1 VLRFLLHRALAMIGI
16 LWALLTIVFAL
27 RTVIP
32 SNPARTLAGPG
43 ATPALIQLER
53 VRLGLNK
60 PLPVQYID
68 YLRDALHGN
77 LGMSVYTRNPVAQDL
92 ARAIPASVE
101 LLAGAVVVM
110 AVLGL
115 ALGLLGGAS
124 IRGAGALRLVM
135 VSGASVPT
143 FLLGLLGLLLLYGK
157 LHIAPAGGEVSAAV
171 GAPAGPTGIVVLDGL
186 LAGRL
191 DVVRDGLWHL
201 VLPAFVLGIGPALI
215 IGRTLQS
222 SLRTVSGQDYIRTA
236 RAKALPD
243 RAVLL
248 RHALRNALNAPLSL
262 TGLEICAMLAG
273 IAVVEDVFS
282 WPGLGLYTVHAITTS
297 DFAAIA
303 GVTLV
308 IGTGYIVMNAIIDI
322 AQVAADPR
330 LRARA
335 LA

>member
-1 VLRFLLHRALAMIGI
+1 MLRFLLHRVLAVVGI

-60 PLPVQYID
+60 PLAIQYFD

-77 LGMSVYTRNPVAQDL
+77 LGMSIYTRDPVSQDL

-124 IRGAGALRLVM
+124 IRGAGPLRLVM

-157 LHIAPAGGEVSAAV
+157 LHIVPAGGEVSATI
-171 GAPAGPTGIVVLDGL
+171 GAPTGPTGIVVLDGL

-191 DVVRDGLWHL
+191 DVVWDGLRHL
-201 VLPAFVLGIGPALI
+201 ALPAFVLGIGPALI

-236 RAKALPD
+236 RAKALTD

-262 TGLEICAMLAG
+262 TGLEICGMLAG

-330 LRARA
+330 MRVRA

>member
-1 VLRFLLHRALAMIGI
+1 MLRFLLHRAVAMIGI

-32 SNPARTLAGPG
+32 SNPARMMAGPG
-43 ATPALIQLER
+43 ATPALIAIER
-53 VRLGLNK
+53 SRLGLDK
-60 PLPVQYID
+60 PLVIQYAD
-68 YLRDALHGN
+68 YLRYALRGN
-77 LGMSVYTRNPVAQDL
+77 LGMSIYTRNPVSQDL
-92 ARAIPASVE
+92 AMSLPASVE
-101 LLAGAVVVM
+101 LLAGAVIVM

-115 ALGLLGGAS
+115 ALGLLGGS
-124 IRGAGALRLVM
+124 SVRGAGALRVVM

-157 LHIAPAGGEVSAAV
+157 LHIAPAGGQVSGSI
-171 GAPAGPTGIVVLDGL
+171 GAPTGPTGIVVLDGL
-186 LAGRL
+186 LAGRI
-191 DVVRDGLWHL
+191 DVVGDGLWHL
-201 VLPAFVLGIGPALI
+201 ALPAFVLGIGPGLV

-236 RAKALPD
+236 RAKALSGP
-243 RAVLL
+243 AVLL

-262 TGLEICAMLAG
+262 TGLEICGMLAG

-308 IGTGYIVMNAIIDI
+308 IGTGYIVMNAVIDI

-330 LRARA
+330 LRRRA
-335 LA
+335 PA

>member
-1 VLRFLLHRALAMIGI
+1 MLRFAVHRALAMVGI
-16 LWALLTIVFAL
+16 LWALLTIVFVL

-32 SNPARTLAGPG
+32 SNPARTMAGPG
-43 ATPALIQLER
+43 ATPALIALER
-53 VRLGLNK
+53 VRLGLDK
-60 PLPVQYID
+60 PLAVQYAN
-68 YLRDALHGN
+68 YLSGAVRGN
-77 LGMSVYTRNPVAQDL
+77 LGISVYTRNPVSDDL

-101 LLAGAVVVM
+101 LLAGGIAVM
-110 AVLGL
+110 IILGL
-115 ALGLLGGAS
+115 ALGLLGGS
-124 IRGAGALRLVM
+124 GVRGSGALRVAL

-157 LHIAPAGGEVSAAV
+157 LHIAPPGGEVSGTI
-171 GAPAGPTGIVVLDGL
+171 GAPTGPTGIVILDGL

-191 DVVRDGLWHL
+191 DVVTDGLWHL
-201 VLPAFVLGIGPALI
+201 ALPAVVLGLGPALI

-222 SLRTVSGQDYIRTA
+222 SLRTVSSQDYIRTA
-236 RAKALPD
+236 RAKALPGW
-243 RAVLL
+243 AVLL

-262 TGLEICAMLAG
+262 TGLEICGMLAG

-308 IGTGYIVMNAIIDI
+308 IGAGYVIMNAVIDV

-330 LRARA
+330 LRRRA

>member
-1 VLRFLLHRALAMIGI
+1 MLRFALHRILAMAGI
-16 LWALLTIVFAL
+16 AWALLTIVFLL

-32 SNPARTLAGPG
+32 SNPARTMAGPG
-43 ATPALIQLER
+43 ATPALIAIER
-53 VRLGLNK
+53 ARLGLDK
-60 PLPVQYID
+60 PLVRQYLD
-68 YLRDALHGN
+68 YLKDALHGN
-77 LGMSVYTRNPVAQDL
+77 LGMSIYTRNPVSADL
-92 ARAIPASVE
+92 ARAIPASFE

-124 IRGAGALRLVM
+124 VRGAGVLRVVM

-157 LHIAPAGGEVSAAV
+157 LHITPAGGEVSGSL
-171 GAPAGPTGIVVLDGL
+171 GAPTGPTGIVVLDGI
-186 LAGRL
+186 LALRF

-201 VLPAFVLGIGPALI
+201 ALPAFVLGIGPALVL
-215 IGRTLQS
+215 GRTLQS

-236 RAKALPD
+236 RAKALTG

-262 TGLEICAMLAG
+262 SGLEICGMLAG

-308 IGTGYIVMNAIIDI
+308 IGAGYILMNAVIDV

-330 LRARA
+330 LRRRA

>member
-1 VLRFLLHRALAMIGI
+1 MLRFLFHRALAMIGI

-32 SNPARTLAGPG
+32 SNPARMMAGPG
-43 ATPALIQLER
+43 ATPALIAIER
-53 VRLGLNK
+53 SRLGLDN
-60 PLPVQYID
+60 PLVIQYAD
-68 YLRDALHGN
+68 YLRDALRGN
-77 LGMSVYTRNPVAQDL
+77 LGMSIYTRNPVSQDL
-92 ARAIPASVE
+92 ATSLPASVE
-101 LLAGAVVVM
+101 LLAGAVIVM

-115 ALGLLGGAS
+115 ALGLLGGS
-124 IRGAGALRLVM
+124 SVRGAGALRVMM

-157 LHIAPAGGEVSAAV
+157 LHIAPAGGQVSGSI
-171 GAPAGPTGIVVLDGL
+171 GAPTGPTGIVVLDGL

-201 VLPAFVLGIGPALI
+201 ALPAFVLGIGPGLV

-236 RAKALPD
+236 RAKALSGP
-243 RAVLL
+243 AVLL

-262 TGLEICAMLAG
+262 TGLEICGMLAG

-308 IGTGYIVMNAIIDI
+308 IGTGYIVMNAVIDI

-330 LRARA
+330 LRRGARA
-335 LA
+335 

>member
-1 VLRFLLHRALAMIGI
+1 MLRFLLHRTLAMIGI

-32 SNPARTLAGPG
+32 SNPARMMAGPG
-43 ATPALIQLER
+43 ATPALIAIER
-53 VRLGLNK
+53 SRLGLDK
-60 PLPVQYID
+60 PLAIQYAD
-68 YLRDALHGN
+68 YLRDALRGN
-77 LGMSVYTRNPVAQDL
+77 LGISIYTRNPVSHDL

-101 LLAGAVVVM
+101 LLAGAVIVM

-115 ALGLLGGAS
+115 ALGLLGGS
-124 IRGAGALRLVM
+124 SVRGAGALRVVM
-135 VSGASVPT
+135 VGGASVPT

-157 LHIAPAGGEVSAAV
+157 LHIAPAGGQVSGSI
-171 GAPAGPTGIVVLDGL
+171 GAPTGPTGIVVLDGL
-186 LAGRL
+186 LAGRPG
-191 DVVRDGLWHL
+191 VVSDGLWHL
-201 VLPAFVLGIGPALI
+201 VLPAFVLGIGPGLV

-236 RAKALPD
+236 RAKALSGP
-243 RAVLL
+243 AVLL

-262 TGLEICAMLAG
+262 TGLEICGMLAG

-308 IGTGYIVMNAIIDI
+308 IGTGYIVMNAVIDI

-330 LRARA
+330 LRRRA
-335 LA
+335 PS

>member
-1 VLRFLLHRALAMIGI
+1 MLRFLLHRALAMIGI

-32 SNPARTLAGPG
+32 SNPARMMAGPG
-43 ATPALIQLER
+43 ATPALIAIER
-53 VRLGLNK
+53 SRLGLDR
-60 PLPVQYID
+60 PLVIQYAD
-68 YLRDALHGN
+68 YLRDALRGN
-77 LGMSVYTRNPVAQDL
+77 LGMSIYTRNPVSQDL

-101 LLAGAVVVM
+101 LLAGAVIVM

-124 IRGAGALRLVM
+124 VRGAGALRVVM

-157 LHIAPAGGEVSAAV
+157 LHIAPAGGQVSGSI
-171 GAPAGPTGIVVLDGL
+171 GAPTGPTGIVVLDGL

-191 DVVRDGLWHL
+191 GVVRDGLWHL
-201 VLPAFVLGIGPALI
+201 ALPAFVLGIGPGLV

-236 RAKALPD
+236 RAKALSGP
-243 RAVLL
+243 AVLL

-262 TGLEICAMLAG
+262 TGLEICGMLAG

-330 LRARA
+330 LRRRA
-335 LA
+335 PA

>member
-1 VLRFLLHRALAMIGI
+1 MARFLLHRALAMAGI

-53 VRLGLNK
+53 VRLGLDK
-60 PLPVQYID
+60 PLATQYLD

-77 LGMSVYTRNPVAQDL
+77 LGMSIYTRNPVAQDL

-101 LLAGAVVVM
+101 LLAGAVLVM
-110 AVLGL
+110 VVLGL
-115 ALGLLGGAS
+115 ALGLGSSL
-124 IRGAGALRLVM
+124 RGAGALRLVM

-143 FLLGLLGLLLLYGK
+143 FLLGLLGLLLLYSK
-157 LHIAPAGGEVSAAV
+157 WHIAPAGGEVSASL
-171 GAPAGPTGIVVLDGL
+171 GAPTGPTGIVVLDGL

-191 DVVRDGLWHL
+191 DVARDGLWHL
-201 VLPAFVLGIGPALI
+201 VLPAFVLGLGPALVV
-215 IGRTLQS
+215 GRTLQS

-236 RAKALPD
+236 RAKALSG

-262 TGLEICAMLAG
+262 TGLEICGMLAG

-335 LA
+335 LT